1 MKQHQD
7 KKSMIVIKEDYMR
20 NYCKITYILS
30 STVFLPFLELNSSD
44 QPFPGFGPLFE
55 YYGSTAPLL
64 IYSGSTF
71 LKLFQWFLRL
81 TYAVERVGLG
91 SKE

>member
-55 YYGSTAPLL
+55 YYGSTAPLIL
-64 IYSGSTF
+64 SGSTF

-81 TYAVERVGLG
+81 TSAVEKDGLG

>member
-1 MKQHQD
+1 MN
-7 KKSMIVIKEDYMR
+7 VIREDCTR

-30 STVFLPFLELNSSD
+30 STVCLPFLELNSSD

-64 IYSGSTF
+64 IFSGSTF
-71 LKLFQWFLRL
+71 LKLFQWLPRL
-81 TYAVERVGLG
+81 TSDCGEVGTRLKRMK
-91 SKE
+91 SKDDIPI